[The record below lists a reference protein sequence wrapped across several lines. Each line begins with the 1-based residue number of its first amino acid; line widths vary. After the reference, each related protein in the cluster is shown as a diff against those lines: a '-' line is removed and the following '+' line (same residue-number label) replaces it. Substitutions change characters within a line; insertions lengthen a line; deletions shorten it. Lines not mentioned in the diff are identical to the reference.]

1 MKIKYMAMTGIMA
14 AMITIMTAYICHV
27 PIGMNGGYIHFG
39 DAIIYLAAVLL
50 PKPYAIAAAAIGG
63 GLADLFT
70 APVWAPATIMIKML
84 LVLPFERKCA
94 KIITKRNVMST
105 IIAYF
110 ISGIGYYAAEKI
122 LFEEGAVLAVT
133 MGQTLIQSLGSAVVF
148 ILLGLAM
155 DKAHVKNRFIS

>member
-1 MKIKYMAMTGIMA
+1 MKVKYMSMTGIMA
-14 AMITIMTAYICHV
+14 AMITIITAYVCHV
-27 PIGMNGGYIHFG
+27 PVGMNGGYIHFG
-39 DAIIYLAAVLL
+39 DAVIYLAAVLL

-70 APVWAPATIMIKML
+70 APVWVPATVLIKTL
-84 LVLPFERKCA
+84 LVLPFETKGV

-122 LFEEGAVLAVT
+122 LFEEGAVFAVT

-155 DKAHVKNRFIS
+155 DKAHVKNRFMS

>member
-1 MKIKYMAMTGIMA
+1 MTVKYMAMTGIMA
-14 AMITIMTAYICHV
+14 AMITIMTAYVCHV
-27 PIGMNGGYIHFG
+27 PVGMNGGYIHFG
-39 DAIIYLAAVLL
+39 DAVIYLAAVLL

-70 APVWAPATIMIKML
+70 APVWVPATVLIKTL
-84 LVLPFERKCA
+84 LVLPFETKGV

-110 ISGIGYYAAEKI
+110 ISGFGYYAAEKI
-122 LFEEGAVLAVT
+122 LFEEGAVFAVT

-148 ILLGLAM
+148 ILLGFAM
-155 DKAHVKNRFIS
+155 DKAHVKNRFMS

>member
-1 MKIKYMAMTGIMA
+1 MKVKYMAMTGIMA
-14 AMITIMTAYICHV
+14 AMITIMTAYVCHV
-27 PIGMNGGYIHFG
+27 PVGMNGGYIHFG
-39 DAIIYLAAVLL
+39 DAVIYLAAVLL
-50 PKPYAIAAAAIGG
+50 PKPYAIVAAAIGG

-70 APVWAPATIMIKML
+70 APVWVPATVLIKTL
-84 LVLPFERKCA
+84 LVLPFETKGV

-122 LFEEGAVLAVT
+122 LFEEGAVFAVT

-155 DKAHVKNRFIS
+155 DKAHVKNRFMS

>member
-1 MKIKYMAMTGIMA
+1 MKVKYMAMTGIMA
-14 AMITIMTAYICHV
+14 AMITIMTAYVCHV
-27 PIGMNGGYIHFG
+27 PVGMNGGYIHFG
-39 DAIIYLAAVLL
+39 DAVIYLAAVLL
-50 PKPYAIAAAAIGG
+50 PKPYAIAAAANGG

-70 APVWAPATIMIKML
+70 APVWVPATVLIKTL
-84 LVLPFERKCA
+84 LVLQIETKGV

-122 LFEEGAVLAVT
+122 LFEEGAVFAVT
-133 MGQTLIQSLGSAVVF
+133 MGQTLIQSLGSAVIF

-155 DKAHVKNRFIS
+155 DKAHVKNRFMS

>member
-1 MKIKYMAMTGIMA
+1 MKVKYMAMTGIMA
-14 AMITIMTAYICHV
+14 AMITIMTAYVCHV
-27 PIGMNGGYIHFG
+27 PVGMNGGYIHFG
-39 DAIIYLAAVLL
+39 DAVIYLAAVLL

-70 APVWAPATIMIKML
+70 APVWVPATVLIKTL
-84 LVLPFERKCA
+84 LVLPFETKGV

-122 LFEEGAVLAVT
+122 LFEEGAVFAVT

-148 ILLGLAM
+148 ILLGFAM
-155 DKAHVKNRFIS
+155 DKAHVKNRFMS

>member
-50 PKPYAIAAAAIGG
+50 PKPYAITAAAIGG

-94 KIITKRNVMST
+94 KIITKRNIMST

>member
-1 MKIKYMAMTGIMA
+1 MKVKNMAMTGIMA
-14 AMITIMTAYICHV
+14 AMITIMTAYVCHV
-27 PIGMNGGYIHFG
+27 PVGMNGGYIHFG
-39 DAIIYLAAVLL
+39 DAVIYLAAVLL

-70 APVWAPATIMIKML
+70 APVWVPATVLIKTL
-84 LVLPFERKCA
+84 LVLPFETKGV

-122 LFEEGAVLAVT
+122 LFEEGAVFAVT

-155 DKAHVKNRFIS
+155 DKAHVKNRFMS

>member
-1 MKIKYMAMTGIMA
+1 MKVKYMAMTGIMA
-14 AMITIMTAYICHV
+14 AMITIMTAYVCHV
-27 PIGMNGGYIHFG
+27 PVGMNGGYIHFG
-39 DAIIYLAAVLL
+39 DAVIYLAAVLL

-70 APVWAPATIMIKML
+70 APVWVPATVLIKTL
-84 LVLPFERKCA
+84 LVLPFETKGV

-122 LFEEGAVLAVT
+122 LFEEGAVFAVT

-155 DKAHVKNRFIS
+155 DKAHVKNRFMS

>member
-1 MKIKYMAMTGIMA
+1 MKVKYMAMTGIMA
-14 AMITIMTAYICHV
+14 AMITIMTAYVCHV
-27 PIGMNGGYIHFG
+27 PVGMNGGYIHFG
-39 DAIIYLAAVLL
+39 DAVIYLAAVLL

-70 APVWAPATIMIKML
+70 APVWVPATVLIKTL
-84 LVLPFERKCA
+84 LVLPFETKGV

-110 ISGIGYYAAEKI
+110 ISGFGYYAAEKI
-122 LFEEGAVLAVT
+122 LFEEGAVFAVT

-148 ILLGLAM
+148 ILLGFAM
-155 DKAHVKNRFIS
+155 DKAHVKNRFMS